1 MLDGM
6 GSRMAGQL
14 KADLGGIGRM
24 ASSLGRLADEFAALT
39 TVADESGAAGNAELA
54 GALSDFATG
63 WSDKRNQ
70 LIGQLRELAQD
81 ADEAVREYTATDTTL
96 ARDLGTR

>member
-1 MLDGM
+1 M
-6 GSRMAGQL
+6 GSRVSGHL
-14 KADLGGIGRM
+14 RADLGGISQLAGT
-24 ASSLGRLADEFAALT
+24 LGQLADAFSGLT
-39 TVADESGAAGNAELA
+39 TLADESGATGNAELA

-70 LIGQLRELAQD
+70 LIGQLSALAQG
-81 ADEAVREYTATDTTL
+81 ANEAVREYTATDMTL

>member
-1 MLDGM
+1 MDRGVAAHL
-6 GSRMAGQL
+6 R
-14 KADLGGIGRM
+14 ADLGGLGRM
-24 ASSLGRLADEFAALT
+24 AGSLRRLADEFAALT

-70 LIGQLRELAQD
+70 LIGQLRELSQG

-96 ARDLGTR
+96 ARDLGAR